1 MAQIRLL
8 LRKHRQAK
16 AKAEKLQLNN
26 HKNQQKDNLSYF
38 IDYCSQHIIE
48 EFGAD
53 ALYKGGLKIYTTLD
67 LDMQAAAAESLKY
80 LPDYYKDD
88 YQLTQPQVA
97 LVAVD
102 PTNGYIKA
110 MIGDAARTN
119 STVLCLQCANQV
131 PLSNPSFTLPLWT
144 TVLPLPR

>member
-1 MAQIRLL
+1 
-8 LRKHRQAK
+8 
-16 AKAEKLQLNN
+16 
-26 HKNQQKDNLSYF
+26 
-38 IDYCSQHIIE
+38 
-48 EFGAD
+48 
-53 ALYKGGLKIYTTLD
+53 
-67 LDMQAAAAESLKY
+67 MQAAAAESLKY

-110 MIGDAARTN
+110 MIGGRGQDKFNRA
-119 STVLCLQCANQV
+119 VLAVRNQV

>member
-1 MAQIRLL
+1 MAKYGYITEAQA
-8 LRKHRQAK
+8 AK

-67 LDMQAAAAESLKY
+67 LDMQAAAAEFFKNICLITTKTTISLHSRKS
-80 LPDYYKDD
+80 P
-88 YQLTQPQVA
+88 
-97 LVAVD
+97 
-102 PTNGYIKA
+102 
-110 MIGDAARTN
+110 
-119 STVLCLQCANQV
+119 
-131 PLSNPSFTLPLWT
+131 
-144 TVLPLPR
+144 